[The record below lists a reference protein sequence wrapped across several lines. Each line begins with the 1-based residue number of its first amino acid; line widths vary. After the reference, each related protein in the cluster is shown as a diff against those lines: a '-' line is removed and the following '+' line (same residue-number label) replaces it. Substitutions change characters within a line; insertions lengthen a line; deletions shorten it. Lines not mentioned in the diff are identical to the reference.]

1 MAVNDHDFK
10 NALKLWASGVT
21 VVTAKTE
28 EFGLKG
34 MTATSFSSV
43 SLEPPQILVC
53 LNKTA
58 DTGDAVLAGKSFA
71 VNILTSEQQDVS
83 NQFAGGVS
91 QEERFA
97 NVNWHEGAATGS
109 PVFDDALA
117 SIECKLVQQV
127 LAGTHWVVIG
137 EVQNVTCQ
145 KGEPLLYYNS
155 AYCGLSVS
163 L

>member
-1 MAVNDHDFK
+1 MTVNNHDFK
-10 NALKLWASGVT
+10 NALKLWVSGVT
-21 VVTAKTE
+21 VVTAQTE
-28 EFGLKG
+28 QLGLKG

-53 LNKTA
+53 INKTA

-71 VNILTSEQQDVS
+71 VNILTAEQQDVS
-83 NQFAGGVS
+83 NQFSGGTS

-97 NVNWHEGAATGS
+97 NVKWHEGETGS
-109 PVFDDALA
+109 PIFDDALA
-117 SIECKLVQQV
+117 SIECTVVQQV

-137 EVQNVTCQ
+137 EVQNVICRT
-145 KGEPLLYYNS
+145 GEPLLYYNS
-155 AYCGLSVS
+155 AYRELSAN